1 MQQPHCVALK
11 KKLNSD
17 KALLLLEKLFSQVKP
32 ILNKR
37 NWTIKNLYEFYPTNE
52 NLLGVNYNKGWKIN
66 LRLRYAHDENSF
78 LEYEDILG
86 TLLHEMA
93 HIVRSP
99 HDEQFYKV
107 LQELKNETEVLIAS
121 GYTGEG
127 FHSNGKT
134 LGSQSVPRYK
144 SKQVS
149 AAAAEKRL
157 QTSRIML
164 PTGGIKLGSNSSSSS
179 SSLLR
184 NDMTPAQLAAEAA
197 EKRLKDQVW
206 CGGSITENSRSS
218 SIQQK
223 RKNDS
228 NTPKA
233 QTKRSC
239 VTIDLTEESDWSCAT
254 CTFINKSVEFVCQVC
269 LSLRKKNSSN
279 DEIISLDDDD
289 GWNCS
294 QCTLKN
300 SETNNVC
307 DACAFKRFI

>member
-1 MQQPHCVALK
+1 MSMIFVQ
-11 KKLNSD
+11 D
-17 KALLLLEKLFSQVKP
+17 WLFFF
-32 ILNKR
+32 
-37 NWTIKNLYEFYPTNE
+37 ETNHH
-52 NLLGVNYNKGWKIN
+52 Y
-66 LRLRYAHDENSF
+66 R
-78 LEYEDILG
+78 
-86 TLLHEMA
+86 MA

-164 PTGGIKLGSNSSSSS
+164 PTGGIKLGGSSSN

-206 CGGSITENSRSS
+206 CGGSITQSPSRSS
-218 SIQQK
+218 SVQQK

-239 VTIDLTEESDWSCAT
+239 VTIDLTEESNWACAT
-254 CTFINKSVEFVCQVC
+254 CTFINKLVESVCQVC
-269 LSLRKKNSSN
+269 LSLREKNNSSK

-289 GWNCS
+289 DDNGWNCS

-300 SETNNVC
+300 SKTNNVC